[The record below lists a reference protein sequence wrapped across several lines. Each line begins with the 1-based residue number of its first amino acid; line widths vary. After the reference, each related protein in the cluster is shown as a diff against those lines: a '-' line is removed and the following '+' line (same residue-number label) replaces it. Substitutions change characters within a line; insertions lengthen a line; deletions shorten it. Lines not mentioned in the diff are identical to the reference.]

1 NNLFQGG
8 MYIYGSVGVGTAS
21 PGQKFSVVGAAG
33 DTAVVSIVTTSGNT
47 CTFSTTTGL
56 FSCASDERLKH
67 DISGIEGMSAVS
79 QISKLNPVMFHYN
92 WQDDSEPLVAGFV
105 AQELEE
111 IFPEMVFTDKDG
123 YKSLSY
129 SALMPYTI
137 KAIQELEL
145 KINTLQTLGGDNNTG
160 ISGFASAFFS
170 DVLEKVENGVGY
182 VKGMASDNIKVGSKE
197 KRTGVTLYN
206 ETGKP
211 YCVSVANGI
220 IKTTPGEC
228 SVIGPELT
236 ILPRT
241 EN

>member
-1 NNLFQGG
+1 
-8 MYIYGSVGVGTAS
+8 
-21 PGQKFSVVGAAG
+21 
-33 DTAVVSIVTTSGNT
+33 
-47 CTFSTTTGL
+47 
-56 FSCASDERLKH
+56 
-67 DISGIEGMSAVS
+67 MSAVS

-182 VKGMASDNIKVGSKE
+182 VKGIVTGSLKVGSPE
-197 KRTGVTLYN
+197 KRTGITFFD
-206 ETGKP
+206 EITGEP
-211 YCVSVANGI
+211 YCLSVVGENT
-220 IKTTPGEC
+220 KTTPGEC
-228 SVIGPELT
+228 PIMTVDSTPKPEPTVELT
-236 ILPRT
+236 PTPEQISETTEDNTETT
-241 EN
+241 ENIVETETPPKIPEPENSENTDTTDTTTQDTENQTPEPS